1 MKIWFMACWIV
12 LLAGCSSVQS
22 GSGKS
27 ANKTE
32 IIERAIDL
40 GIGYLQQGDYGR
52 ARENLLKALAL
63 DGDSAR
69 AHNTL
74 AVVFQQEGEIALAET
89 HFRRAIKIDKD
100 FASAR
105 NNYGAFLFSQQRTK
119 EAIEQLQ
126 IAADNRFY
134 NRRHQA
140 FENLGVAFLELG
152 VVENA
157 RLAFE
162 RAIALNPTQSRA
174 LLELAVL
181 EYDAQEF
188 SRSRSLYQRYVD
200 NSAQN
205 PKSLKLCMGLFRRF
219 ANNDRV
225 ASCRMMLKNVFPKSM
240 EYQAIRDQS
249 S

>member
-1 MKIWFMACWIV
+1 MKILFMGCLIV
-12 LLAGCSSVQS
+12 LLAGCSSVQN
-22 GSGKS
+22 GSGKT
-27 ANKTE
+27 ANKAE
-32 IIERAIDL
+32 IIQRAIDL

-52 ARENLLKALAL
+52 ARENLLKALEL

-74 AVVFQQEGEIALAET
+74 AIVFQQEGELDLAET
-89 HFRRAIKIDKD
+89 HFRKAIKIDRD

-105 NNYGAFLFSQQRTK
+105 NNYGAFLFSQQRTD

-126 IAADNRFY
+126 LAADNRFY

-152 VVENA
+152 SIDAA
-157 RLAFE
+157 RVSFE
-162 RAIALNPTQSRA
+162 RAVALNPSQSRA

-188 SRSRSLYQRYVD
+188 SRSKNLYLRYVD

-205 PKSLKLCMGLFRRF
+205 PKSLNLCIGLFKRF
-219 ANNDRV
+219 ADNNRV

-240 EYQAIRDQS
+240 EYQAIRDQ
-249 S
+249 

>member
-1 MKIWFMACWIV
+1 MAFMVV
-12 LLAGCSSVQS
+12 LLAGCSSVQN
-22 GSGKS
+22 GPGKTT
-27 ANKTE
+27 NKAE

-52 ARENLLKALAL
+52 ARENLLKALEL
-63 DGDSAR
+63 DDDSGR

-74 AVVFQQEGEIALAET
+74 AIVFQQEGELALAET
-89 HFRRAIKIDKD
+89 HFRKAIKIDQD
-100 FASAR
+100 FAAAR
-105 NNYGAFLFSQQRTK
+105 NNYGAFLFSQQRTE

-152 VVENA
+152 SIDAA
-157 RLAFE
+157 RVSFE
-162 RAIALNPTQSRA
+162 RAIALNPSQSRA

-188 SRSRSLYQRYVD
+188 SRSKNLYLRYVD

-205 PKSLKLCMGLFRRF
+205 AKSLNLCMGLFKRF
-219 ANNDRV
+219 SDNNRV

-240 EYQAIRDQS
+240 EYHAIRDQ
-249 S
+249 

>member
-1 MKIWFMACWIV
+1 MACWIV

-205 PKSLKLCMGLFRRF
+205 PKSLKLCMALFRRF

>member
-1 MKIWFMACWIV
+1 MKILFMAFMVV
-12 LLAGCSSVQS
+12 LLAGCSSVQN
-22 GSGKS
+22 GSGKA
-27 ANKTE
+27 ANRTE

-52 ARENLLKALAL
+52 ARENLLKALEL
-63 DGDSAR
+63 DENSAR
-69 AHNTL
+69 AHNTI
-74 AVVFQQEGEIALAET
+74 AIVFQQEGELDLAEM
-89 HFRRAIKIDKD
+89 HFRKAIKIDQG

-105 NNYGAFLFSQQRTK
+105 NNYGAFLFSQQRTE

-134 NRRHQA
+134 NRRYQA
-140 FENLGVAFLELG
+140 FENLGVAFLDLG
-152 VVENA
+152 STDAA

-181 EYDAQEF
+181 EYDEQEF
-188 SRSRSLYQRYVD
+188 SRSKSLYLRYVD
-200 NSAQN
+200 NSTQN
-205 PKSLKLCMGLFRRF
+205 PKSLNLCMGLFKRF
-219 ANNDRV
+219 ADNNRV

-240 EYQAIRDQS
+240 EYQAIRDQ
-249 S
+249 